1 MAENKGQENIEN
13 KEEHVTEESQETTK
27 DTASEN
33 TTEETK
39 EESTKEATQELS
51 EVDKLSQELAE
62 MKDKY
67 LRLYSEFDNFRRRTS
82 QEKLTLQK
90 TGSEKV
96 MNAIIPT
103 IDDFERAIANTKS
116 ENEEVKQVL
125 DGVVMIKDKML
136 KTLEGQ
142 GLKQMEDATGKDL
155 NTDYHD
161 AITQIP
167 APTEEFKD
175 KIVDVVENGYILND
189 KVIRFAK
196 VVVGQ

>member
-1 MAENKGQENIEN
+1 MAENKGNENIEN
-13 KEEHVTEESQETTK
+13 KEEQVTEDQ
-27 DTASEN
+27 
-33 TTEETK
+33 TEATSS
-39 EESTKEATQELS
+39 EESTTEGEELTEVEKLTQELG
-51 EVDKLSQELAE
+51 E

-67 LRLYSEFDNFRRRTS
+67 LRLYSEFDNFRKRTLK
-82 QEKLTLQK
+82 EKSELTK
-90 TGSEKV
+90 TASEKV
-96 MNAIIPT
+96 LSAIIPT
-103 IDDFERAIANTKS
+103 IDDLERAIANTKS
-116 ENEEVKQVL
+116 DSDEVKPVL

-142 GLKQMEDATGKDL
+142 GLKQMEDATGKEL

-175 KIVDVVENGYILND
+175 KIVDVVEKGYTLND

>member
-1 MAENKGQENIEN
+1 MAENKENENIEN
-13 KEEHVTEESQETTK
+13 KEEQVEESN
-27 DTASEN
+27 AEN
-33 TTEETK
+33 TTNEPQEELSETEK
-39 EESTKEATQELS
+39 LTQELG
-51 EVDKLSQELAE
+51 E

-67 LRLYSEFDNFRRRTS
+67 LRLYSEFDNFRRRTAK
-82 QEKLTLQK
+82 EKLDLTK
-90 TGSEKV
+90 TASEKV
-96 MNAIIPT
+96 LSAIIPT
-103 IDDFERAIANTKS
+103 VDDLERAIAANEKTQTDETKPI
-116 ENEEVKQVL
+116 L

-142 GLKQMEDATGKDL
+142 GLKQIEDATGKDL

-175 KIVDVVENGYILND
+175 KIVDVVEKGYTLND
-189 KVIRFAK
+189 KVIRYAK